1 MEVFVLEMIYQN
13 GDSFSI
19 EAIGVYS
26 SEGAALEAIGTLPDE
41 TDDYVYNIETFN
53 LDEDPRNFIS
63 EADVMNEVKSLM
75 DMGIVDQLIG
85 EDGEFYYTL
94 TEAGK
99 EIGDNLQDEDDED
112 ESWKDA

>member
-1 MEVFVLEMIYQN
+1 MKAFVLEVIHQN

-26 SEGAALEAIGTLPDE
+26 SEDAALEAIGTLPDE
-41 TDDYVYNIETFN
+41 TDDYVYIIETFN

-63 EADVMNEVKSLM
+63 EADVMDEVKNLM
-75 DMGIVDQLIG
+75 DEGLVDQLIG

-99 EIGDNLQDEDDED
+99 EIGDNLQDEDDEG

>member
-1 MEVFVLEMIYQN
+1 MEVFVLEIIHQN

-26 SEGAALEAIGTLPDE
+26 SEDAALEAIGALPDE
-41 TDDYVYNIETFN
+41 TDDYVYNIEVFN

-63 EADVMNEVKSLM
+63 EADVMNEVKNLM

-85 EDGEFYYTL
+85 EDGKFYYTL

-112 ESWKDA
+112 ESWKNA